1 MYVYFMGGLG
11 LGTDGRTRPSI
22 YIYKLAHPTTTPLHP
37 THATRNS
44 FTVGLEGAREGGFGL
59 LVNDEKTRSFLT
71 VGVGVGCDERLRR
84 LVASVDA
91 VLERYRQPTYYAD
104 PKFHVSVAS
113 LRGDVAAV
121 WGAGEGDGEE
131 EEEGAEAT
139 AVVVD
144 TVECRVGHKLFEIP
158 LRVL

>member
-1 MYVYFMGGLG
+1 M
-11 LGTDGRTRPSI
+11 R
-22 YIYKLAHPTTTPLHP
+22 AH
-37 THATRNS
+37 THTRNS
-44 FTVGLEGAREGGFGL
+44 FTVGLEGAGGFGL

-71 VGVGVGCDERLRR
+71 VGVGAGCGERLRR

-91 VLERYRQPTYYAD
+91 VLARYRQPTYYVD

-113 LRGDVAAV
+113 LQGDVAPKWAEE
-121 WGAGEGDGEE
+121 GEGKGGGEA
-131 EEEGAEAT
+131 EGGEGGLAT